1 MGRKRKR
8 MMMMHRRSKLQE
20 KLAATGQLKE
30 QVISLTESPMQES
43 NSMMMKVLEEA
54 QEQQPTEE
62 NVIMTIQPY
71 EEEEEVEKIV
81 EELLADDIEEV
92 ELEPEKVLKPMDL
105 MKLRKA
111 ELLSMANTMGCE
123 VTSKNTKRQIVA
135 AIEKH
140 SIQTLFWCS
149 WCV

>member
-1 MGRKRKR
+1 MKKL
-8 MMMMHRRSKLQE
+8 SKLQQ
-20 KLAATGQLKE
+20 KLQATGQLKARPNLE
-30 QVISLTESPMQES
+30 LED
-43 NSMMMKVLEEA
+43 NSVMIEKMKEE
-54 QEQQPTEE
+54 EQPTEE

-71 EEEEEVEKIV
+71 EEEDEVEKIV
-81 EELLADDIEEV
+81 EELLANDIEEV

-140 SIQTLFWCS
+140 SI
-149 WCV
+149 

>member
-1 MGRKRKR
+1 MG
-8 MMMMHRRSKLQE
+8 RSKLQK
-20 KLAATGQLKE
+20 KLAATGQLKD
-30 QVISLTESPMQES
+30 QS
-43 NSMMMKVLEEA
+43 NSAMIEKMKEE
-54 QEQQPTEE
+54 EQPTEE

-71 EEEEEVEKIV
+71 EEEVEKIV

-105 MKLRKA
+105 MKLRKT

-135 AIEKH
+135 AIEKQ
-140 SIQTLFWCS
+140 SA
-149 WCV
+149 

>member
-1 MGRKRKR
+1 MFNPKFQNSRPRRWELG
-8 MMMMHRRSKLQE
+8 RSKLQK
-20 KLAATGQLKE
+20 KLAATGQLKD
-30 QVISLTESPMQES
+30 QS
-43 NSMMMKVLEEA
+43 NSAMIEKMKEE
-54 QEQQPTEE
+54 EQPTEE

-71 EEEEEVEKIV
+71 EEEVEKIV

-105 MKLRKA
+105 MKLRKT

-135 AIEKH
+135 AIEKQ
-140 SIQTLFWCS
+140 SA
-149 WCV
+149 

>member
-1 MGRKRKR
+1 MG
-8 MMMMHRRSKLQE
+8 RSKLQE
-20 KLAATGQLKE
+20 KLAATGQLKD
-30 QVISLTESPMQES
+30 QS
-43 NSMMMKVLEEA
+43 NSAMIEKMKEE
-54 QEQQPTEE
+54 QPTEE

-71 EEEEEVEKIV
+71 EEEDEVEKIV

-105 MKLRKA
+105 MKLRKT

-135 AIEKH
+135 AIEKQ
-140 SIQTLFWCS
+140 SA
-149 WCV
+149 

>member
-1 MGRKRKR
+1 MKKL
-8 MMMMHRRSKLQE
+8 SKLQQ
-20 KLAATGQLKE
+20 KLQATGQLKARPNLE
-30 QVISLTESPMQES
+30 IED
-43 NSMMMKVLEEA
+43 NSVMIEKMK
-54 QEQQPTEE
+54 EQQPTEE

-71 EEEEEVEKIV
+71 EEEDEVEKIV
-81 EELLADDIEEV
+81 EELLANDIEEV

-140 SIQTLFWCS
+140 SI
-149 WCV
+149 

>member
-8 MMMMHRRSKLQE
+8 MMIMHRRSKLQE
-20 KLAATGQLKE
+20 KLAATCQLKE
-30 QVISLTESPMQES
+30 QSISLIAPPIQKS
-43 NSMMMKVLEEA
+43 NSMMAKALEEVQ
-54 QEQQPTEE
+54 QEQEPTEE

-71 EEEEEVEKIV
+71 EEEDEVEKIV
-81 EELLADDIEEV
+81 EELLTNDVEEL
-92 ELEPEKVLKPMDL
+92 ELEPEKLLKPMDL

-135 AIEKH
+135 AIEKQ
-140 SIQTLFWCS
+140 SA
-149 WCV
+149 